1 MDKITDFRNKNN
13 ELENNKINSTNK
25 KISQEGLDLDF
36 DSNVQSKEKSYNFNN
51 NLLIKNSENN
61 AEKNILEEKNKKL
74 SKFQEYLNFKK
85 LNENKNN
92 NVNQNYELEIK
103 TQEDQQTYDEF
114 YKMNHNNKKKG
125 NNLNIPENSRI
136 KKDREKMKGHKC
148 ELCQRFYEC
157 VDESADFLCQ
167 ECSRHRTDQPINK
180 TPKDFYDLN
189 I

>member
-1 MDKITDFRNKNN
+1 M
-13 ELENNKINSTNK
+13 
-25 KISQEGLDLDF
+25 
-36 DSNVQSKEKSYNFNN
+36 
-51 NLLIKNSENN
+51 
-61 AEKNILEEKNKKL
+61 
-74 SKFQEYLNFKK
+74 
-85 LNENKNN
+85 
-92 NVNQNYELEIK
+92 EIK

-114 YKMNHNNKKKG
+114 YKMNHNNKKY
-125 NNLNIPENSRI
+125 NNKKKTSINNNTLMENLPENSRI